1 MTSTPPN
8 PDSPSR
14 SDTPSIA
21 RPPTN
26 TDRPPLP
33 GYRLAK
39 LEVYNWGT
47 FDGAVYSVQPRGQTT
62 LLVGEN
68 GSGKSTLVDALL
80 TLLVRP
86 QTRNYNVA
94 AGAARNE
101 RDEKTYIRGA
111 YDRTVGEGGR
121 PQIQYLRNGNGHYTA
136 LLASFSNAASDSIFS
151 ICQVLYLNNENAV
164 EKVYAYCESERGI
177 VRDLGELGTGS
188 SIARTLKERGFKT
201 TSSYKEYFQWLQRK
215 TGFLAKAMDIFNQT
229 VAVKDVQ
236 RLDEFIRQHMLERK
250 PFNERVG
257 RLLTHFAE
265 LSEAHRMLV
274 RVRQQDELLRP
285 IVEAGQRYQT
295 RLEELELAKL
305 RLSAIRFFFADRAV
319 QLLEPLC
326 SQWQQQIQNF
336 NEDILRLEKLQD
348 RLRNEI
354 ARLELEIENAGGD
367 RLRQLPGL
375 IEQAEA
381 IAKVKANYRARFES
395 QLISAGI
402 SVQVTSP
409 EQFAKVRKESH
420 ARRTKLLDER
430 QQKRSQESA
439 LQFEIGSLTRQLFVD
454 RSEAEALEKRKGNLP
469 ESFIA
474 VRDAICRDLKLAP
487 SDLPFAAELIAVNP
501 KEREWESSVEQVLHS
516 FARSLLVSPDYYAR
530 VAGYVDRT
538 RLVDG
543 RGQGQRL
550 VYLRVGSKAKL
561 GQSPQSSSPTV
572 TSTSQP
578 INSHARLMH
587 KLEFPDHP
595 LAPWVRSE
603 IQSRFDYVACETIEE
618 FQKLDAAAMTKNR
631 HIKSGNA
638 RHEKDDRQMPDDRRH
653 FVLGWDNRQKRLS
666 LAEAIRRGN
675 EDLQQLQARSQKLN
689 AETDRITGAIEAL
702 DQALQTEDFDAIDNS
717 RHEFE
722 ASQLRLERQR
732 IEESD
737 DRIREL
743 KAQCSDRRAEAMGHQ
758 QDRDHAIAQRT
769 MRERELNDGNCLLEA
784 GRSTLRRAA
793 ADGTLPQASEQF
805 DSLQDSLKE
814 PLSVQNLGTL
824 PSETE
829 RLQREYVERLQ
840 ERLVPI
846 ARDMTSGM
854 TRFLKKFPDEQ
865 IDLDADVGS
874 LSSFVALFERISVDD
889 LPKHEERFKRR
900 LNENVLNE
908 IGLLHGGLEDER
920 DEIRDKIEQLN
931 TALKLLEWKTGTFMR
946 LEPTDVQD
954 REIQDFRRDL
964 AGCLTGTLDGSPEAN
979 ETTFVRIEKFVAK
992 LRDDGNTRWREKVV
1006 DVRNWFNFAARE
1018 IIKETGEP
1026 RSYYDGG
1033 TGQSGGEKG
1042 KLAFLVLVAAIA
1054 YQYDLDPDSTM
1065 SERFQFVMVDEMFSR
1080 SDDAHAEYA
1089 LDLFA
1094 RFGLQLLI
1102 VAPLDAKAR
1111 VTEPYVGTYLHV
1123 VKNKQTNRSELI
1135 AITADQLNDFVDA

>member
-1 MTSTPPN
+1 MTDTPAN
-8 PDSPSR
+8 PDYPTIVE
-14 SDTPSIA
+14 TPANS
-21 RPPTN
+21 
-26 TDRPPLP
+26 DRPPLP

-94 AGAARNE
+94 AGATRNE

-136 LLASFSNAASDSIFS
+136 LLASFSNSATDTVFS

-188 SIARTLKERGFKT
+188 SIARTLKDRGFKT

-215 TGFLAKAMDIFNQT
+215 TGFRAKAMDIFNQT

-265 LSEAHRMLV
+265 LSESHRMLV

-285 IVEAGQRYQT
+285 IVEAGQKYQL
-295 RLEELELAKL
+295 RLEELQLAKL
-305 RLSAIRFFFADRAV
+305 RLSAIRTFFADRSV
-319 QLLEPLC
+319 KLLEPMC
-326 SQWQQQIQNF
+326 SQWLQQIQNF

-381 IAKVKANYRARFES
+381 IAKVKATYRARFES
-395 QLISAGI
+395 QLYSAGI

-409 EQFAKVRKESH
+409 DQFAKVRKESH
-420 ARRTKLLDER
+420 ARRLKLLDER

-439 LQFEIGSLTRQLFVD
+439 LQFEIGSLTRQLVED
-454 RSEAEALEKRKGNLP
+454 RAEAEALEKRKGNLP
-469 ESFIA
+469 ESFIT
-474 VRDAICRDLKLAP
+474 VRDAICRGLKLAP
-487 SDLPFAAELIAVNP
+487 SDLPFAAELMAVNP

-516 FARSLLVSPDYYAR
+516 FARSLLVPPDYYAR

-538 RLVDG
+538 RLIDG

-550 VYLRVGSKAKL
+550 VYLRVGSKAKT
-561 GQSPQSSSPTV
+561 GQSASV
-572 TSTSQP
+572 SQP
-578 INSHARLMH
+578 SKGQATLIH

-595 LAPWVRSE
+595 LTPWVRSE
-603 IQSRFDYVACETIEE
+603 VQQRFDYVACETIEE
-618 FQKLDAAAMTKNR
+618 FQRLDSAAMTKNR

-666 LAEAIRRGN
+666 LADAIRQGN
-675 EDLQQLQARSQKLN
+675 EDLLQLQDRSQRLN

-702 DQALQTEDFDAIDNS
+702 DQTLKTEDFDTIDNS
-717 RHEFE
+717 RHEYE
-722 ASQLRLERQR
+722 ASQLKLERQR

-743 KAQCSDRRAEAMGHQ
+743 KAQCSDRRAEATGHQ
-758 QDRDHAIAQRT
+758 QDRDQAIAQRT
-769 MRERELNDGNCLLEA
+769 MRERELNDGNRLLESA
-784 GRSTLRRAA
+784 RNTLRLAET
-793 ADGTLPQASEQF
+793 DGALAEETEQF
-805 DSLQDSLKE
+805 ESLQDSLKE
-814 PLSVQNLGTL
+814 PLSIQNLGTL
-824 PSETE
+824 PTETE
-829 RLQREYVERLQ
+829 RTQREHVDKLQ

-865 IDLDADVGS
+865 IDLDADVAS
-874 LSSFVALFERISVDD
+874 LSSFVAIFERISVDD

-920 DEIRDKIEQLN
+920 EEIRDKIEQLN
-931 TALKLLEWKTGTFMR
+931 TALLLLEWKTGTFMR

-979 ETTFVRIEKFVAK
+979 EATFVRIEKFVAK
-992 LRDDGNTRWREKVV
+992 LRDDGNSRWREKVV

-1018 IIKETGEP
+1018 IVKETGEP

-1054 YQYDLDPDSTM
+1054 YQYDLDPDAAK

-1123 VKNKQTNRSELI
+1123 VKNKQTNRSELLS
-1135 AITADQLNDFVDA
+1135 ITADELRDVGQAASL

>member
-1 MTSTPPN
+1 MPSDLYPN
-8 PDSPSR
+8 EVSPNGS
-14 SDTPSIA
+14 
-21 RPPTN
+21 
-26 TDRPPLP
+26 DRPPLL

-94 AGAARNE
+94 AGASRNE

-111 YDRTVGEGGR
+111 YDRTVGDGGR

-136 LLASFSNAASDSIFS
+136 LLASFSNAAAGSMFT

-164 EKVYAYCESERGI
+164 EKVYAYCDSERSI

-188 SIARTLKERGFKT
+188 SIARTLKDRGFKT

-250 PFNERVG
+250 PWNERVG

-285 IVEAGQRYQT
+285 IVEAGQRYQS
-295 RLEELELAKL
+295 RLEELELSKL
-305 RLSAIRFFFADRAV
+305 RLSAIRFFFADRTT
-319 QLLEPLC
+319 QLLEPMC
-326 SQWQQQIQNF
+326 SQWQQQIQNL

-348 RLRNEI
+348 RLRSDI
-354 ARLELEIENAGGD
+354 ARLEFEIENAGGD

-381 IAKVKANYRARFES
+381 IAKVKATYRARFES
-395 QLISAGI
+395 QLVSAGI

-420 ARRTKLLDER
+420 ARRTRLLEER
-430 QQKRSQESA
+430 QQKRTQESS
-439 LQFEIGSLTRQLFVD
+439 LQFEIGSLTRQLFED

-516 FARSLLVSPDYYAR
+516 FARSLLVSPDFYAR

-550 VYLRVGSKAKL
+550 VYLRVGSKAKSGL
-561 GQSPQSSSPTV
+561 STPTSQASSSQ
-572 TSTSQP
+572 S
-578 INSHARLMH
+578 RLMH

-595 LAPWVRSE
+595 LVPWVRSE

-618 FQKLDAAAMTKNR
+618 FQKLDSAAMTKNR

-666 LAEAIRRGN
+666 LAEAIRRGT
-675 EDLQQLQARSQKLN
+675 EDLQQLQTRLQKLN

-702 DQALQTEDFDAIDNS
+702 DQALRTEDFDAIDNS

-722 ASQLRLERQR
+722 ASQLKLERQR

-743 KAQCSDRRAEAMGHQ
+743 KAQCSDRRAEAVGHQ
-758 QDRDHAIAQRT
+758 QDRDQAIAQRT
-769 MRERELNDGNCLLEA
+769 MREREWNDGNRLLESA
-784 GRSTLRRAA
+784 RTTLRQ
-793 ADGTLPQASEQF
+793 ADTEGTLILATEQF
-805 DSLQDSLKE
+805 DSLQDALKE
-814 PLSVQNLGTL
+814 PLSIQNLGTL

-829 RLQREYVERLQ
+829 RLQRESVDRLQ

-846 ARDMTSGM
+846 AREMTSGM

-865 IDLDADVGS
+865 IELDADVGS

-931 TALKLLEWKTGTFMR
+931 MALKLLEWKSGTFMR

-979 ETTFVRIEKFVAK
+979 EATFVRIEKFVAK

-1018 IIKETGEP
+1018 IVKETGEP

-1054 YQYDLDPDSTM
+1054 YQYDLDPDATT

-1135 AITADQLNDFVDA
+1135 SITADQLNDFVDS

>member
-1 MTSTPPN
+1 MTITPAN
-8 PDSPSR
+8 S
-14 SDTPSIA
+14 
-21 RPPTN
+21 
-26 TDRPPLP
+26 DRPPLP

-47 FDGAVYSVQPRGQTT
+47 FDGSVYSVQPRGQTT

-94 AGAARNE
+94 AGAIRNE

-136 LLASFSNAASDSIFS
+136 LLASFTNAAANTVFS
-151 ICQVLYLNNENAV
+151 VCQVLYLNNENTV

-188 SIARTLKERGFKT
+188 SIARTLKDRGFKT

-215 TGFLAKAMDIFNQT
+215 TGFRAKAMDIFNQT

-250 PFNERVG
+250 PSNERVG

-265 LSEAHRMLV
+265 LSEAHRMLL

-285 IVEAGQRYQT
+285 IVDAGQRYQM
-295 RLEELELAKL
+295 RLEELQFAKL
-305 RLSAIRFFFADRAV
+305 RLTAIRPFFANRTV
-319 QLLEPLC
+319 QLLEPEC
-326 SQWQQQIQNF
+326 SQWQQQILNF
-336 NEDILRLEKLQD
+336 NADVLRLEKLQD
-348 RLRNEI
+348 RLRKDI
-354 ARLELEIENAGGD
+354 ARLELDIENAGGD

-381 IAKVKANYRARFES
+381 IAKMKATYRARFES
-395 QLISAGI
+395 QLVSAGI
-402 SVQVTSP
+402 SVQVNSSD
-409 EQFAKVRKESH
+409 QFAKVRQEIH
-420 ARRTKLLDER
+420 ARRIKLLDER
-430 QQKRSQESA
+430 QQKRSLDSA
-439 LQFEIGSLTRQLFVD
+439 LQFEIGLLTRQLVLD
-454 RSEAEALEKRKGNLP
+454 SAEAEALEKRKGNLP

-474 VRDAICRDLKLAP
+474 VRDVICRALQLAP
-487 SDLPFAAELIAVNP
+487 SDLPFAAELIAINP
-501 KEREWESSVEQVLHS
+501 KEREWESSVEQVLYS
-516 FARSLLVSPDYYAR
+516 FARSLLVSPDFYAR
-530 VAGYVDRT
+530 VASYVDRT
-538 RLVDG
+538 RLIDG
-543 RGQGQRL
+543 RGQGQKL
-550 VYLRVGSKAKL
+550 VYLRVSSKAKS
-561 GQSPQSSSPTV
+561 GQS
-572 TSTSQP
+572 TSISQP
-578 INSHARLMH
+578 SKNHKTLFH

-595 LAPWVRSE
+595 LSPWVRSQ
-603 IQSRFDYVACETIEE
+603 IHLRFDFVACETLEE
-618 FQKLDAAAMTKNR
+618 FQTLDSAAMTKNR
-631 HIKSGNA
+631 HIKSGSA
-638 RHEKDDRQMPDDRRH
+638 RHEKDDRQLPADRRH

-666 LAEAIRRGN
+666 LADAIRRVNG
-675 EDLQQLQARSQKLN
+675 DLQQLQTRSQKLS
-689 AETDRITGAIEAL
+689 AETDRINGAIESL
-702 DQALQTEDFDAIDNS
+702 EQAIKTEDFDAIDNS
-717 RHEFE
+717 RHDYQ
-722 ASQLRLERQR
+722 ASQWKLERQR
-732 IEESD
+732 IEETD
-737 DRIREL
+737 DLIREL
-743 KAQCSDRRAEAMGHQ
+743 KAQCSDRRSEATGHQ
-758 QDRDHAIAQRT
+758 QVRDHAIAQRT
-769 MRERELNDGNCLLEA
+769 MRERELNDGNRLLESA
-784 GRSTLRRAA
+784 RNTLRRAET
-793 ADGTLPQASEQF
+793 DGALAQATEQF
-805 DSLQDSLKE
+805 ESLQDSLKE
-814 PLSVQNLGTL
+814 PLSLQNLGML

-829 RLQREYVERLQ
+829 RLQREQVDRLQ
-840 ERLVPI
+840 ERLIPV

-854 TRFLKKFPDEQ
+854 TKFLKKFPDEQ
-865 IDLDADVGS
+865 IDLDSDVS
-874 LSSFVALFERISVDD
+874 SHSSFVALFERISIDD

-920 DEIRDKIEQLN
+920 EEIRDKIEQLN
-931 TALKLLEWKTGTFMR
+931 TALLLLEWKTGTFMR

-964 AGCLTGTLDGSPEAN
+964 AACLTGTLDGSPEAN
-979 ETTFVRIEKFVAK
+979 EATFVRIENFVSK

-1018 IIKETGEP
+1018 IVKETGEP

-1054 YQYDLDPDSTM
+1054 YQYDLDPDAAKSD
-1065 SERFQFVMVDEMFSR
+1065 RFQFVMVDEMFSR

-1123 VKNKQTNRSELI
+1123 VKNKQTNRSELLS
-1135 AITADQLNDFVDA
+1135 ITADELKDFIEA